1 MQVLIVKKNE
11 AGQRLDKLL
20 AKYMSK
26 APKSFFYKML
36 RKKNITLN
44 GKKAEGSEKLQEQDE
59 IRLFLS
65 DETIAG
71 FQEQG
76 SSYVEKQTKAG
87 VGDGTHMVN
96 SSRSSL
102 PVKQQK
108 LPPLSVLYE
117 DDDVLLLNKAAGVL
131 SQKAAAEDIS
141 LVEQLTEYL
150 LENGALTKEEL
161 ISFRPGVCN
170 RLDRNTSGLVIAGKS
185 LLGLQV
191 MSELLKERTVH
202 KFYRTIVAGE
212 MKKGNRLSG
221 YLYKDEK
228 KNQVL
233 VFENAEEAKKQ
244 GICLEQL
251 SKIETAYIPVTTKQG
266 YTLLEVELITGK
278 THQIR
283 AHLASIGHPIVGD
296 TKYGNA
302 KVNAELQKATGLRY
316 QLLHAYRLEFPVL
329 KEACNALSEK
339 KVIAP
344 LPKQFIKTAE
354 YLKLL

>member
-1 MQVLIVKKNE
+1 MQILIVKKNE

-71 FQEQG
+71 FQEQNR
-76 SSYVEKQTKAG
+76 VLAEKQTKAAERG
-87 VGDGTHMVN
+87 
-96 SSRSSL
+96 
-102 PVKQQK
+102 QK
-108 LPPLSVLYE
+108 LPLANKQKLPALSVLYE

-131 SQKAAAEDIS
+131 SQKAAAEDVS

-150 LENGALTKEEL
+150 LEKGAITKEEL

-212 MKKGNRLSG
+212 MKNGKKLSG

-228 KNQVL
+228 KNQVF
-233 VFENAEEAKKQ
+233 VFATLEEAKKQ
-244 GICLEQL
+244 GACMEQL
-251 SKIETAYIPVTTKQG
+251 SKIETAYMPIAKGQG

-316 QLLHAYRLEFPVL
+316 QLLHAYRLVFPVL
-329 KEACNALSEK
+329 KEACQALSEK
-339 KVIAP
+339 EIIAP
-344 LPKQFIKTAE
+344 LPKQFEKTAK
-354 YLKLL
+354 YLQLL

>member
-1 MQVLIVKKNE
+1 MQVLIVTKNE

-44 GKKAEGSEKLQEQDE
+44 GKKAEGSEKLQEKDE

-71 FQEQG
+71 FQEAHSVVTGKSKEQT
-76 SSYVEKQTKAG
+76 VETGKQK
-87 VGDGTHMVN
+87 
-96 SSRSSL
+96 
-102 PVKQQK
+102 KK
-108 LPPLSVLYE
+108 LPALHILYE
-117 DDDVLLLNKAAGVL
+117 DEDVILLNKAAGVL
-131 SQKAAAEDIS
+131 SQKASADDIS
-141 LVEQLTEYL
+141 LVEQLMEYL
-150 LENGALTKEEL
+150 LETGAITEQEL
-161 ISFRPGVCN
+161 VSFRPGVCN

-185 LLGLQV
+185 LPGLQV

-212 MKKGNRLSG
+212 MKAGKRLSG
-221 YLYKDEK
+221 YLYKDET
-228 KNQVL
+228 KNQVFVFASL
-233 VFENAEEAKKQ
+233 VEAKKQ
-244 GICLEQL
+244 GIREDLL
-251 SKIETAYIPVTTKQG
+251 SKIETAYKPVVVMQG

-302 KVNAELQKATGLRY
+302 KINQELLKATGLRY
-316 QLLHAYRLEFPVL
+316 QLLHAYRLVFPVL
-329 KEACNALSEK
+329 KGTGRALSEK
-339 KVIAP
+339 EMIAP

-354 YLKLL
+354 YLKLQ